1 MPGIQ
6 DYAANGSHAP
16 SEPSRLAAS
25 DEQMKWREVLQTFIL
40 GKGML
45 FRGHYSFKEPVE
57 MNRGETG
64 RLTLS
69 FSDADTFTF
78 RGRAKI
84 QTVISGLDMA
94 PRHW

>member
-1 MPGIQ
+1 MPSPE
-6 DYAANGSHAP
+6 ATP
-16 SEPSRLAAS
+16 LPSRTRAGRCLGLA
-25 DEQMKWREVLQTFIL
+25 
-40 GKGML
+40 